1 MDFVGGAKECCAI
14 SKKNM
19 RKMYLTVV
27 LSFAGSRLP
36 TPLLNVS
43 ESAEWME
50 RVAVGYQTTISPFG
64 VLTEW

>member
-1 MDFVGGAKECCAI
+1 MLCNL
-14 SKKNM
+14 KKNM